1 MARRYKKGRAY
12 TQEEMDLI
20 MLTPKKAL
28 PALAEKLGRNA
39 ESVRRKRWQ
48 LDNVEADRLTRRRYV
63 RRAQEEGKDSATY
76 ANSRWTKEEEDL
88 ILTSELTDRELAK
101 ELKRTVYSIA
111 TKRLRLLREHSKET
125 KKQYGRGWEKEI
137 KKGVEHESA
146 DRQGD
151 TEQIQ

>member
-63 RRAQEEGKDSATY
+63 RRAQEEGKDFATY

-101 ELKRTVYSIA
+101 ELQRTVYSIA
-111 TKRLRLLREHSKET
+111 TKRLRLLRENSKET
-125 KKQYGRGWEKEI
+125 KRQYGRGWEKEI
-137 KKGVEHESA
+137 KKGVEHEAA